1 MSFIPKRT
9 SMQQLSLNRHRLWIV
24 FFAVPY
30 KGIYLHPGVGW
41 LSLNDESKKV
51 TEVVVGSQ
59 KHSLYYKYQQNFC
72 LVPAQRYEHLRKM
85 MGR

>member
-1 MSFIPKRT
+1 MLEQTNCTHNQIWFQFSCELCQTFP
-9 SMQQLSLNRHRLWIV
+9 
-24 FFAVPY
+24 VPY

-59 KHSLYYKYQQNFC
+59 KHSLYYKHQQNFC